1 MTHIGDTDTETKP
14 GRKDWMPI
22 SRTPHNFSSNAPRNS
37 AANSPVI
44 KPVDWGINS
53 EVGRLRD
60 IILCAPDYWGIDKN
74 ANAVVKAAV
83 ARGVEFDV
91 ETAKQQHRNF
101 VSAFEREGIV
111 VRWLPQLKSQI
122 SQTYTRDSSFMTPWG
137 IVVCQMQAECR
148 RGEYAAVIEFCREHN
163 VPIWKTVTEGTV
175 EGGDVHVAK
184 PGKLLI
190 GYSEVRTTRNGAMQ
204 VLDWFAEKGWA
215 GKLVPINPDF
225 LHLDLLFCMVDS
237 DTAIMC
243 TDGFSREQFDEIVDF
258 LEIKN
263 VVRANYNQAMKLL
276 CNVLA
281 LGNRKVIMHQD
292 GDNADLVRQLGKY
305 GYEAIEVDLSSFTSD
320 GGGPHCLAMSYRR
333 DFLDDSGAQR
343 GI

>member
-1 MTHIGDTDTETKP
+1 LTHIGDTDTETKP
-14 GRKDWMPI
+14 GRKDLMPI
-22 SRTPHNFSSNAPRNS
+22 SRTPHNFSSNALRNW
-37 AANSPVI
+37 AADAPVI
-44 KPVDWGINS
+44 KPVEWGVDS
-53 EVGRLRD
+53 EVGRLRE
-60 IILCAPDYWGIDKN
+60 ITLCAPDYWGIDKN

-91 ETAKQQHRNF
+91 ETAKRQHRNF
-101 VSAFEREGIV
+101 VSALQREGIA
-111 VRWLPQLKSQI
+111 VRWLPLLKSQI

-137 IVVCQMQAECR
+137 VVVCRMQAECR
-148 RGEYAAVIEFCREHN
+148 RGEYAAVMEFCRQHN
-163 VPIWKTVTEGTV
+163 VPIWRTITDGTV

-215 GKLVPINPDF
+215 GKLVQIDPNF
-225 LHLDLLFCMVDS
+225 LHLDLLFCMVDI
-237 DTAIMC
+237 DTAVIC
-243 TDGFSREQFDEIVDF
+243 TDGFTKETFDEIVNF

-263 VVRANYNQAMKLL
+263 VIRASYTQAMKLL

-281 LGNRKVIMHQD
+281 LGNRKVIIHQD
-292 GDNADLVRQLGKY
+292 GDNVDLVRQLEKY
-305 GYEAIEVDLSSFTSD
+305 GYEALQVDLSSFTSD

-333 DFLDDSGAQR
+333 DFLGVSRA
-343 GI
+343 